1 MHERVLS
8 KVILSIFRFNSLGIN
23 EMNEELEVQIRKALE
38 SSWSDKTSF
47 CYSPEFP
54 ASYGQC
60 AQTAIVVREKFGG
73 EILKTRGWEENGKHF
88 YNRINGRRYDFTSV

>member
-54 ASYGQC
+54 MDNALKQRLLSGKNLE
-60 AQTAIVVREKFGG
+60 VRYSKREV
-73 EILKTRGWEENGKHF
+73 
-88 YNRINGRRYDFTSV
+88 GRKMVSTFIIA